1 MNLEVSRLWVSQLDC
16 FGSVQ
21 LFVQNKDINITYPD
35 TRNHFPCLP
44 LQDKIKQPRLT
55 PTKECLIKK
64 KKNLGLADNS
74 LDQSYELIPKTMS
87 SRIFRNPLL
96 EQYNSQHLKNYN
108 NN

>member
-1 MNLEVSRLWVSQLDC
+1 M
-16 FGSVQ
+16 F
-21 LFVQNKDINITYPD
+21 
-35 TRNHFPCLP
+35 
-44 LQDKIKQPRLT
+44 DKK
-55 PTKECLIKK
+55 KKK

-74 LDQSYELIPKTMS
+74 LDQSYDLIPKTMS

>member
-1 MNLEVSRLWVSQLDC
+1 MTVSYC

-44 LQDKIKQPRLT
+44 FQDKIKQPRLT

-64 KKNLGLADNS
+64 KKNLGQADNE
-74 LDQSYELIPKTMS
+74 LYRSYDLIPKTMS

-96 EQYNSQHLKNYN
+96 EQFNSQHLKNYHN
-108 NN
+108 NNNNN